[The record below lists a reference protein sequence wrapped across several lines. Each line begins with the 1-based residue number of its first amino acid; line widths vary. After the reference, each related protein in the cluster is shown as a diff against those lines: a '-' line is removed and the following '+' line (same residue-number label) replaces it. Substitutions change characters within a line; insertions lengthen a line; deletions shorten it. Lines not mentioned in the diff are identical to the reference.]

1 MAKNRGTGVT
11 IYRKKWNINIG
22 VVIFG
27 VVFIYLAVT
36 VLLYLTGNH
45 ISAYEVREGSILK
58 DNAYT
63 GFIVRNETVV
73 SAGGDGYVNYFAP
86 EGSKVGAKTSV
97 YSLSDEKLDFTETE
111 SEQAEEL
118 SVDERDAVL
127 VKTQD
132 FTENFHPE
140 QFNDV
145 YTLKSSIGSIL
156 EKKSNQSRQ
165 EQLNAMLS
173 AGAAGLNVFQAGTP
187 GIVIYGT
194 DGYEGITISDVTKDM
209 IEKQNYE
216 PSEFQNNTNVKAGE
230 PVYKVITE
238 DTWTLAI
245 VLEEEAAQE
254 LINMDSIRVQFSKD
268 HETGVADLAVYTT
281 EDGDLA
287 FLTFDSS
294 MVRYAKER
302 YLDIELIIEDES
314 GLKIPKSSVVEKD
327 FYVVPDSCLTQGV
340 NTGEQGVLIVGKG
353 EDTEFKKVEVYYRDN
368 ENSMVYLDP
377 DVFEE
382 GVVLKNPDSDSTYK
396 LKEKKALKGV
406 YNINKGYAV
415 FREVKILCES
425 EEYYIVESGNDYGLA
440 NYDHI
445 ALIGADVRE
454 NDVVF

>member
-11 IYRKKWNINIG
+11 VYRKKWNINIG

-45 ISAYEVREGSILK
+45 ISAYEVREGSILR

-63 GFIVRNETVV
+63 GFIVRNETVI
-73 SAGGDGYVNYFAP
+73 SAEGDGYVNYFAP
-86 EGSKVGAKTSV
+86 EGSKVGAKTAV
-97 YSLSDEKLDFTETE
+97 YSLSDEKLDFTEVQPE
-111 SEQAEEL
+111 EEEL
-118 SVDERDAVL
+118 STDERDAVF

-132 FTENFHPE
+132 FTENFYPE

-173 AGAAGLNVFQAGTP
+173 EGALGLNVFQADTP

-194 DGYEGITISDVTKDM
+194 DGYEEITISDVTKDM
-209 IEKQNYE
+209 IEKQNYD
-216 PSEFQNNTNVKAGE
+216 PFEFQNNASVKAGD

-238 DTWTLAI
+238 DTWTVAI
-245 VLEEEAAQE
+245 VLDEAAAQE

-268 HETGVADLAVYTT
+268 HETSVADLAVYNTAK
-281 EDGDLA
+281 GDLA

-314 GLKIPKSSVVEKD
+314 GLKIPKSAVVEKD
-327 FYVVPDSCLTQGV
+327 FYVVPDSYLSQG
-340 NTGEQGVLIVGKG
+340 GKSREQGVLIDGKG
-353 EDTEFKKVEVYYRDN
+353 ENTEFKKAEIYYRDN
-368 ENSMVYLDP
+368 ENNMVYLDP
-377 DVFEE
+377 DAFEE
-382 GVVLKNPDSDSTYK
+382 GTVLQKPDSADTYQ
-396 LKEKKALKGV
+396 LKEKNALKGV